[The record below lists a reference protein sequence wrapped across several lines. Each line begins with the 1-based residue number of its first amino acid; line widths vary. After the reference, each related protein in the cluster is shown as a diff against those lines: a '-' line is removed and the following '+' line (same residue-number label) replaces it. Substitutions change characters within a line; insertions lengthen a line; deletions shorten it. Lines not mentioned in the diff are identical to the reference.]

1 MISQTAEYALRAMVW
16 IAGRPEGY
24 WSSAEISQATCVPT
38 DYLLKIL
45 QSLGE
50 KGLLDRKRGL
60 KGGFKLARPSEKISI
75 LEIVQLF
82 DPIRRIE
89 KCPLGL
95 KEHAQALCPL
105 HKKLDD
111 ITKEL
116 ICHFSTVFLSD
127 LQAPGINL
135 FARENNN
142 QQEG

>member
-16 IAGRPEGY
+16 IAGQPEGY
-24 WSSAEISQATCVPT
+24 LGSADISHATGVPT

-50 KGLLDRKRGL
+50 KGLLDRKRGV
-60 KGGFKLARPSEKISI
+60 KGGFKLARPAEKISI

-82 DPIRRIE
+82 DSIRRIE

-111 ITKEL
+111 ITGEL
-116 ICHFSTVFLSD
+116 LCHFSAVSLSD
-127 LQAPGINL
+127 LLN
-135 FARENNN
+135 ARN
-142 QQEG
+142 